1 MTYCKYCGADLPL
14 TKEPKLMTWE
24 EFVDW
29 AKNLNAKIEES
40 YIKLCGCFFWKD
52 GIITNSWG
60 DTMAENCSYEQMKSI
75 IEKFDLGG

>member
-29 AKNLNAKIEES
+29 AKNLNAVFVG
-40 YIKLCGCFFWKD
+40 LCAFSAQAD
-52 GIITNSWG
+52 DIV
-60 DTMAENCSYEQMKSI
+60 Y
-75 IEKFDLGG
+75 